1 MEKKVCL
8 KCGSEENVD
17 PTEYMNCPIRD
28 IMEKND
34 WCYYCSF
41 WQNLY
46 NENKD
51 NPRWIRVDGSS
62 WILGEEVKK
71 LVLAGV
77 WVVEVDG
84 CILRKQKEIKRYFL
98 RLTIVGTKVIFR
110 MFLKI

>member
-17 PTEYMNCPIRD
+17 PTEYVNCSIRD

-34 WCYYCSF
+34 WCYCCSF

-51 NPRWIRVDGSS
+51 NPRWIRGGSAH
-62 WILGEEVKK
+62 ILWKG
-71 LVLAGV
+71 
-77 WVVEVDG
+77 
-84 CILRKQKEIKRYFL
+84 IP
-98 RLTIVGTKVIFR
+98 GTAPPAAHR
-110 MFLKI
+110 CLHLNCAD

>member
-71 LVLAGV
+71 SWYWLGFGL
-77 WVVEVDG
+77 W
-84 CILRKQKEIKRYFL
+84 R
-98 RLTIVGTKVIFR
+98 
-110 MFLKI
+110 